1 MSKFASTVEE
11 KSCEMKNICDDGKD
25 DYYEY
30 LENCTTVGNLYY
42 YKIKDGEYGIGE
54 LTNIIKE
61 DGMPD
66 KYKID
71 GVEENVDVI
80 YGKCSKGGGE
90 AKQQEAKQQEA
101 CQKEYQTETTQKI
114 QEKDSPRL
122 ESFILFYEQ
131 MIYRIT
137 NKI

>member
-80 YGKCSKGGGE
+80 YGKCSKGGGSE
-90 AKQQEAKQQEA
+90 ATRSEATRSVSERVSNGNNP
-101 CQKEYQTETTQKI
+101 EN
-114 QEKDSPRL
+114 PRERL
-122 ESFILFYEQ
+122 AAVRI
-131 MIYRIT
+131 IYSVLRT
-137 NKI
+137 NDLSYYK